1 MTPRD
6 PQITAR
12 RSITWRRDRALGGQA
27 GHTVLEL
34 MSVVAILLILLGS
47 AVPSFSQMLSIYA
60 LQGASRQVFADLQ
73 RARMAAVSENNR
85 YVIRFIDSHTY
96 TVHDDS
102 NSNGTI
108 DAGETVTTVDLQ
120 KDWPA
125 ITVGATADTLTFLS
139 DATVLAADTAT
150 VTSASG
156 KTRTITV
163 NVAGYVRVS

>member
-6 PQITAR
+6 PQITASRSVTGR
-12 RSITWRRDRALGGQA
+12 RGRALGGQA

-34 MSVVAILLILLGS
+34 MSVVAVLLILLGN
-47 AVPSFSQMLSIYA
+47 AVPNFSQMLSIYA
-60 LQGASRQVFADLQ
+60 LQGASRRVFADFQ
-73 RARMAAVSENNR
+73 KARMAAVTENNR

-96 TVHDDS
+96 TIHDDS

-120 KDWPA
+120 KDFPA
-125 ITVGATADTLTFLS
+125 ITVGATVDSLTFFC
-139 DATVLAADTAT
+139 DATVLAAGTAT

-156 KTRTITV
+156 KTRMVTV